1 MKFRPIFVFFFF
13 YLIFFPCMAQE
24 KTPVRIGVAGLS
36 HSHVDLLLKNLSR
49 TDIQIVGIAESDRD
63 MAERYSKRYGYDMSI
78 VYNSLEEMVEKTKPE
93 GVLAFNS
100 IYDHLK
106 VVEVCAPKGIHV
118 MVEKPLAV
126 STEHAEK
133 MINLAKTH
141 NTLLLTNY
149 ETTWYSSN
157 QKAFQMTVSE
167 QTIGDIRKVIVC
179 DGHRGPKEIGVN
191 AEFLEWLT
199 DPVLNGG
206 GAVVDFGCYGAN
218 LMTWL
223 MKNQA
228 PISVS
233 ATLQQIKPD
242 VYPKVDDEATIV
254 LTYPKAQAI
263 IQASWNWPVDRK
275 DMEIYGVTG
284 YIKALNATDFN
295 YRLSR
300 GSAVVQEKLPVLQ
313 EPFNE
318 PFRYFSAAIRGE
330 IKISEYD
337 LSSPDNNLLVVKIL
351 DAAKESAKTKQTVT
365 FK

>member
-1 MKFRPIFVFFFF
+1 MKFRPIFVFFFLYF
-13 YLIFFPCMAQE
+13 VLFPCMAQE

-36 HSHVDLLLKNLSR
+36 HSHVDLLLRNISR
-49 TDIQIVGIAESDRD
+49 TDIQIVGIAESNRD
-63 MAERYSKRYGYDMSI
+63 MAERYAKRYGYDMSI
-78 VYNSLEEMVEKTKPE
+78 VYSSLEEMVEKTRPE
-93 GVLAFNS
+93 GVVTFTS
-100 IYDHLK
+100 IFDHLK
-106 VVEVCAPKGIHV
+106 VVEICAPKGIHV

-133 MINLAKTH
+133 MIGLAKKH
-141 NTLLLTNY
+141 NILLLTNY

-157 QKAFQMTVSE
+157 QKAFQMAVDE
-167 QTIGDIRKVIVC
+167 QSIGNIRKVIVC

-284 YIKALNATDFN
+284 YIKALNPTDFN

-300 GSAVVQEKLPVLQ
+300 GSSVVQEKLPVLQ

-330 IKISEYD
+330 IQISEYD